1 MANID
6 LNVVAD
12 ITGLRKAL
20 ESIPGITAPQAR
32 AMAAELNKSFK
43 AAERAARDAAAT
55 SRKAMEETEASAR
68 DAAQAVD
75 NVGVAA
81 ANAGQNFGRM
91 GTDASKLA
99 GALGMVSPELGNIAR
114 SGADLADAFEVAA
127 GSGVS
132 LLNILG
138 PVAIAAGAAAAA
150 HALLSRNLR
159 EVEERNNKAA
169 ESARR
174 MAEATAMV
182 TGNQEELDLQY
193 HVAAGNLSERE
204 AAEVR
209 ATKAIKERY
218 RASEELLIRQRDEA
232 KQTIDQLGLDIRQV
246 GTVNAA
252 RQALAAKEE
261 QLAALNQRRER
272 EIGLVHETLR
282 LREENTKRTERGTRA
297 TKKHSEAVKDEA
309 EAIDESLLMFQELA
323 KRVNDYTAGME
334 ELSSISQYFLSDEER
349 LTLEYAKQ
357 KEEIRALTT
366 ELETLATTEEM
377 RQEAAIQGSIALAA
391 AEKKYSDEVQKLRD
405 EAAEE
410 RAKADAEEE
419 ARIKDLLDKARAE
432 AEERDALRRQQAQ
445 AAAEAIGQ
453 IVSTVTDGI
462 ERSADEA
469 ASTLASM
476 EGDLAANR
484 DQMTE
489 AERQALKERIE
500 TQRQQARKQ
509 FEIAKLGRIA
519 EATIATAASV
529 ANALATPPA
538 PNLLLAGLA
547 GATGAAQ
554 LAAIASVQPAFHSGG
569 MVPDETQARL
579 LTGEAVLSRTGRNMI
594 GDQQINRANAGMS
607 QPVQVVAV
615 QQYRHRVFNE
625 FVKDNLKIGS
635 PISAAIRGTRTV
647 GMREAV

>member
-43 AAERAARDAAAT
+43 TAERAARDAAAA
-55 SRKAMEETEASAR
+55 SRKAMEETETAARSAASAVNQVGDSAHIAGTNFAR
-68 DAAQAVD
+68 LGSDAQ
-75 NVGVAA
+75 
-81 ANAGQNFGRM
+81 
-91 GTDASKLA
+91 KLT
-99 GALGMVSPELGNIAR
+99 GALGLISPELAMMAQT
-114 SGADLADAFEVAA
+114 GADVADAFEVASM
-127 GSGVS
+127 SGVS

-138 PVAIAAGAAAAA
+138 PVAIAAGAASAAYA
-150 HALLSRNLR
+150 ILSRNLR
-159 EVEERNNKAA
+159 EVEERNRKAA
-169 ESARR
+169 EAARE
-174 MAEATAMV
+174 MAAATAMISG
-182 TGNQEELDLQY
+182 TQEELELQY

-204 AAEVR
+204 AAEFR
-209 ATKAIKERY
+209 ATKSIKERY
-218 RASEELLIRQRDEA
+218 KATEDLLIKQRDAAQQEMIATQGDWRSIEA
-232 KQTIDQLGLDIRQV
+232 NQ
-246 GTVNAA
+246 AA
-252 RQALAAKEE
+252 AAAVETKNREI
-261 QLAALNQRRER
+261 AALNDRRER
-272 EIGLVHETLR
+272 EISLVHETIR
-282 LREENTKRTERGTRA
+282 LREKSTERTERS
-297 TKKHSEAVKDEA
+297 TKSTKRHREAVKEQT
-309 EAIDESLLMFQELA
+309 EAIDESLMMFQELA
-323 KRVNDYTAGME
+323 QRMSSFTSGME

-357 KEEIRALTT
+357 KEEIQALTT

-445 AAAEAIGQ
+445 AAAEAVGQ
-453 IVSTVTDGI
+453 IVSTVTESI
-462 ERSADEA
+462 ERSAEEA

-476 EGDLAANR
+476 EGDLASNR

-500 TQRQQARKQ
+500 MQRQQARKQ

-594 GDQQINRANAGMS
+594 GDEQINRANAGMS

-615 QQYRHRVFNE
+615 QQYRHRVYNDFIR
-625 FVKDNLKIGS
+625 DNLRLGGS
-635 PISAAIRGTRTV
+635 LADAIRGTRTV

>member
-1 MANID
+1 
-6 LNVVAD
+6 
-12 ITGLRKAL
+12 
-20 ESIPGITAPQAR
+20 
-32 AMAAELNKSFK
+32 
-43 AAERAARDAAAT
+43 
-55 SRKAMEETEASAR
+55 
-68 DAAQAVD
+68 
-75 NVGVAA
+75 
-81 ANAGQNFGRM
+81 
-91 GTDASKLA
+91 
-99 GALGMVSPELGNIAR
+99 
-114 SGADLADAFEVAA
+114 
-127 GSGVS
+127 
-132 LLNILG
+132 
-138 PVAIAAGAAAAA
+138 
-150 HALLSRNLR
+150 
-159 EVEERNNKAA
+159 
-169 ESARR
+169 
-174 MAEATAMV
+174 
-182 TGNQEELDLQY
+182 
-193 HVAAGNLSERE
+193 
-204 AAEVR
+204 VR

-218 RASEELLIRQRDEA
+218 RESEALLVRQRDEA
-232 KQTIDQLGLDIRQV
+232 KRTIEQLGLDVRQV

-252 RQALAAKEE
+252 RKALAAKEE
-261 QLAALNQRRER
+261 QIAALNQRRER

-282 LREENTKRTERGTRA
+282 LREENTKRTERGTKA
-297 TKKHSEAVKDEA
+297 TRSHAAAVSDEA
-309 EAIDESLLMFQELA
+309 DAIDESLLMFQELA
-323 KRVNDYTAGME
+323 QRVNDYTTGME

-349 LTLEYAKQ
+349 LTVEYAKQ
-357 KEEIRALTT
+357 RDEIQALTT
-366 ELETLATTEEM
+366 ELEALATTEEM

-410 RAKADAEEE
+410 QAKADADEE

-432 AEERDALRRQQAQ
+432 AEERDALRRQQMQ
-445 AAAEAIGQ
+445 AAAEAMGQ

-476 EGDLAANR
+476 EGELAANR
-484 DQMTE
+484 DEMTE

-509 FEIAKLGRIA
+509 FEIAKLGRLA

-594 GDQQINRANAGMS
+594 GDDQINRANAGMS

-615 QQYRHRVFNE
+615 QQYRHRVYND
-625 FVKDNLKIGS
+625 FVRDNLRLGGS
-635 PISAAIRGTRTV
+635 LADAIRGSRTV